1 MKNVTEK
8 GGNQMLQIISTIIFT
23 CSFAYAL
30 VLGICQEP
38 LTPAVIGIAVS
49 LIIGL
54 VSVIKG
60 Q

>member
-1 MKNVTEK
+1 
-8 GGNQMLQIISTIIFT
+8 MLQIISTITFT

-30 VLGICQEP
+30 VLGICEEP

>member
-1 MKNVTEK
+1 
-8 GGNQMLQIISTIIFT
+8 MLQIISTIIFT

-38 LTPAVIGIAVS
+38 LAPAIVTMALS
-49 LIIGL
+49 LVIGL

>member
-8 GGNQMLQIISTIIFT
+8 GGNQMLQIIATVLFT

-38 LTPAVIGIAVS
+38 LTPAIVTMALS
-49 LIIGL
+49 LVIGL